1 MNGSPAVTSGVG
13 LTPASWDRLSQSAPK
28 TFDTNPA
35 WASDEL
41 REKFN
46 AFVAGT
52 FFKSMLE
59 AMRKTVGKNPLIHGG
74 RAEEIFR
81 SQLDNTLVE
90 RIADQS
96 GDGFS
101 NKMFE
106 QFLRQQAGRIDG
118 QASKDGTRTS
128 DLPQRPYD
136 VGRTPPPGETGRI
149 ADHTL

>member
-1 MNGSPAVTSGVG
+1 MNGSPAALGGSR
-13 LTPASWDRLSQSAPK
+13 LTPSSYDRLTRPTQEA
-28 TFDTNPA
+28 FDPNPA
-35 WASDEL
+35 WANNEL

-46 AFVAGT
+46 SFVAGT

-96 GDGFS
+96 GEGFS

-106 QFLRQQAGRIDG
+106 QFLRLQAGPTEG
-118 QASKDGTRTS
+118 QASRDGS
-128 DLPQRPYD
+128 PSASYP
-136 VGRTPPPGETGRI
+136 TPPAETGRVT
-149 ADHTL
+149 DHSF

>member
-1 MNGSPAVTSGVG
+1 MNGSPATIGG
-13 LTPASWDRLSQSAPK
+13 QRLTPMSWGRLNEPTTQ

-35 WASDEL
+35 WATDEL

-106 QFLRQQAGRIDG
+106 QFLRQQAGRTDG
-118 QASKDGTRTS
+118 QATKDASSTAGYPPRS
-128 DLPQRPYD
+128 D
-136 VGRTPPPGETGRI
+136 ETGRI

>member
-1 MNGSPAVTSGVG
+1 MNGSPALTGGES
-13 LTPASWDRLSQSAPK
+13 LTPTSWGRLTQSSPK
-28 TFDTNPA
+28 AFDTNPA
-35 WASDEL
+35 WATDEL

-96 GDGFS
+96 GDGIS

-106 QFLRQQAGRIDG
+106 QFLRQQAGRTDG
-118 QASKDGTRTS
+118 QATKDGSPLAEYSHR
-128 DLPQRPYD
+128 
-136 VGRTPPPGETGRI
+136 PGETGRI

>member
-1 MNGSPAVTSGVG
+1 MTDERQPRVNWRRKPHSNVLGSTHAVV
-13 LTPASWDRLSQSAPK
+13 SQA
-28 TFDTNPA
+28 FDTNPA
-35 WASDEL
+35 WATDEL

-96 GDGFS
+96 GDGIS

-106 QFLRQQAGRIDG
+106 QFLRQQAGRTDG
-118 QASKDGTRTS
+118 QATKDGSPLAEYSHR
-128 DLPQRPYD
+128 
-136 VGRTPPPGETGRI
+136 PGETGRI

>member
-1 MNGSPAVTSGVG
+1 MNGSPALTGGES
-13 LTPASWDRLSQSAPK
+13 LTPTSWGRLTQSSPK
-28 TFDTNPA
+28 AFDTNPA
-35 WASDEL
+35 WATDEL

-96 GDGFS
+96 GDGIS

-106 QFLRQQAGRIDG
+106 QFLRQQAGRTDG
-118 QASKDGTRTS
+118 QATKDGSPRAEYS
-128 DLPQRPYD
+128 HR
-136 VGRTPPPGETGRI
+136 PGETGRI